1 MVTEFGK
8 FLRKIRIDRTEY
20 LKDMAEKLGVTSSYL
35 SAVENGKR
43 NATDVLVRKICKLYN
58 LSLDEAKNLQYL
70 AAISNQEVQICIKNE
85 STLKKE
91 LAVSFARRF
100 SKMNNEQIQKIYE
113 ILEKEEM

>member
-43 NATDVLVRKICKLYN
+43 NATEALVRKICKLYG
-58 LSLDEAKNLQYL
+58 LSPDEARNLQYL
-70 AAISNQEVQICIKNE
+70 AAISNQEVQINIKNE
-85 STLKKE
+85 SALKKE

-113 ILEKEEM
+113 ILEKEEP